1 MSVLS
6 PEALALLLG
15 ATALAWLLQRTRDIP
30 RPLLVLERIAGKSFK
45 PDKIREMD
53 KRLEAL
59 KIPVPAMSIATV
71 QTGVVIV
78 LLLLTLLAM
87 FKSPPEALPL
97 LIMAAAA
104 HKSSGYI
111 LGKLEKRRREELSRE
126 FPRMVDNVRIF
137 TKASDIYT
145 ALKTVHYSL
154 RGRLAEEMR
163 ILSVDM
169 EMNDLEKA
177 LANFSMRC
185 GLRQAFD
192 FSSVV
197 LQAAW
202 SGMEVDSILS
212 NYSKTAYEKRLGEIR
227 RRIKA
232 RPLLMT
238 IIPAILLL
246 SIMLLWLMPIYN
258 SIINQLRSF

>member
-1 MSVLS
+1 MNILTPETVALMSGV
-6 PEALALLLG
+6 
-15 ATALAWLLQRTRDIP
+15 TALSWLLMYTGDIP
-30 RPLLVLERIAGKSFK
+30 KPLLVLERIAGMSIK
-45 PDKIREMD
+45 PERIREMD

-59 KIPVPAMSIATV
+59 RIPIPAMSIVTA

-78 LLLLTLLAM
+78 LLLLTLPAM
-87 FKSPPEALPL
+87 IKSPPEAVPL
-97 LIMAAAA
+97 LILAAFT
-104 HKSSGYI
+104 HRSSGFV
-111 LGKLEKRRREELSRE
+111 LGRLERRRREDLARE

-137 TKASDIYT
+137 ARASDIYT
-145 ALKTVHYSL
+145 ALKAVHYSL

-185 GLRQAFD
+185 GIRQAYD

-197 LQAAW
+197 LQASW

-212 NYSKTAYEKRLGEIR
+212 NYSKTAYEKRVGEIR
-227 RRIKA
+227 RKIKA

-238 IIPAILLL
+238 VIPAILLL
-246 SIMLLWLMPIYN
+246 SIMLLWLMPIYS

>member
-1 MSVLS
+1 MTVVTVRT
-6 PEALALLLG
+6 G
-15 ATALAWLLQRTRDIP
+15 A
-30 RPLLVLERIAGKSFK
+30 VIA
-45 PDKIREMD
+45 
-53 KRLEAL
+53 
-59 KIPVPAMSIATV
+59 
-71 QTGVVIV
+71 

-87 FKSPPEALPL
+87 FRSSPEAVPL
-97 LIMAAAA
+97 LILAVAV
-104 HKSSGYI
+104 HKSPGFI

-137 TKASDIYT
+137 AKASDIYT
-145 ALKTVHYSL
+145 ALKTVHQSL

-185 GLRQAFD
+185 GLRQAYD

-202 SGMEVDSILS
+202 SGMEVDGILS

-238 IIPAILLL
+238 VIPAILLL